1 MDSWF
6 ELLINDLW
14 ALNYKEVQGGSV
26 DIQENRVRIG
36 AICGTG
42 IEKVRN
48 ALKERMVVHGIPKDT
63 VVVEFSGQ
71 ARIQPKPMRPFTY
84 ACIPEEVPEDP
95 STGASSPGFVG
106 FYLESGIIHVYLL
119 EPSKRR
125 AEKLALTYFRH
136 EVVEERGVR
145 AVQGQF
151 NWEQLQEWYRLIL
164 IKGSWW
170 RTASGSTP
178 WDVEAKLNRITIED
192 RRSYNENVVE
202 EVEAWLSGIGVPR
215 EAVTLFDGDSWPD
228 RLPIQ

>member
-1 MDSWF
+1 M
-6 ELLINDLW
+6 
-14 ALNYKEVQGGSV
+14 
-26 DIQENRVRIG
+26 
-36 AICGTG
+36 
-42 IEKVRN
+42 
-48 ALKERMVVHGIPKDT
+48 
-63 VVVEFSGQ
+63 
-71 ARIQPKPMRPFTY
+71 
-84 ACIPEEVPEDP
+84 PEDP